1 MRRRLFAL
9 LEDRALNG
17 VQNIKIA
24 YLVERAIGD
33 SYDHGFEPYTPLES
47 ESFTLTMCD
56 ARDKRA
62 QMENIRAGSTHIRIW
77 RTPFTVKHMG
87 QWLPVLDCDHR
98 YYIPGEF
105 VYSSITTQQMSENR
119 LLQQLNARMTLDA
132 QIVETAYKTETT
144 AKVHA
149 DSIPRFIMEIL
160 KRDAV
165 AKKYEC
171 PISMTI
177 IEQDTEVSFTECFH
191 IFEREGIE
199 RWVREKSSCPLCKA
213 KVTRLQHF

>member
-24 YLVERAIGD
+24 YLTERTILG
-33 SYDHGFEPYTPLES
+33 SYDHGFEPYYPLEN

-62 QMENIRAGSTHIRIW
+62 QMENIRVGSRYIRIW

-87 QWLPVLDCDHR
+87 IWLPVLDCDHR

-105 VYSSITTQQMSENR
+105 VYSSINTHQNSENR
-119 LLQQLNARMTLDA
+119 ILQQLNARITFDA

-144 AKVHA
+144 AEVRA
-149 DSIPRFIMEIL
+149 DSIPRFVMEIL

-171 PISMTI
+171 PISMAI
-177 IEQDTEVSFTECFH
+177 IEEDTEVSFTECFH

-199 RWVREKSSCPLCKA
+199 RWVREKGSCPLCKA
-213 KVTRLQHF
+213 KVTQLQAF